1 MAAAI
6 ACKEQCGRLWKSP
19 IFAAKNPSISTLF
32 SVNYVKLEWLC
43 SGLFRAAHATHIA
56 SVSFL
61 AVRNHL
67 EDSYHA
73 YSHSRRD
80 GCRRHDPYWL
90 RQRRRSEEHTS
101 ELQSL
106 MRISYAVFCLTK
118 KKPQ

>member
-80 GCRRHDPYWL
+80 GCRRHIQDK
-90 RQRRRSEEHTS
+90 RRVGKGCVGTGRSRGSRYH
-101 ELQSL
+101 
-106 MRISYAVFCLTK
+106 
-118 KKPQ
+118 

>member
-1 MAAAI
+1 MIRRPPRSTRTDTLFPYTTLFRSVRSRDEKMAAAI

-80 GCRRHDPYWL
+80 EIGRA
-90 RQRRRSEEHTS
+90 T
-101 ELQSL
+101 
-106 MRISYAVFCLTK
+106 V
-118 KKPQ
+118 